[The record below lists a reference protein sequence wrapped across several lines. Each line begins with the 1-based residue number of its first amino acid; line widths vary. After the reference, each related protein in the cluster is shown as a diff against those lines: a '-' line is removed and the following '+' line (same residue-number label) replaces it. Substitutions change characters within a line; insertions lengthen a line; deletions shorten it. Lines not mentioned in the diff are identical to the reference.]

1 MDLLNL
7 YTQDTLECLAVSA
20 GWRQNYAEPNFK
32 SIYIPTS
39 SQSCHTFTSKQ
50 TEAKDF
56 FNRSW
61 QPHVFSAAKQTVMN
75 NKRNFLVFVGL
86 PGNLFLPISLH

>member
-1 MDLLNL
+1 VDLLNL

-56 FNRSW
+56 LIVHGNHTCSVLLNR
-61 QPHVFSAAKQTVMN
+61 Q
-75 NKRNFLVFVGL
+75 
-86 PGNLFLPISLH
+86 